1 MRSKEV
7 DFGKGS
13 CAYNILL
20 NLWRNQDDYTFRR
33 RSRSVSEEEEE
44 EDGEF
49 DDSRTGRLRYIYST
63 LSIIYLARV
72 ELVKLSEMLEKAYI
86 PRRSEFGGFL
96 HARDILHRASTDAG

>member
-13 CAYNILL
+13 CAYNI
-20 NLWRNQDDYTFRR
+20 LWRNQDDYTFRR

-63 LSIIYLARV
+63 LSIYLARV
-72 ELVKLSEMLEKAYI
+72 ELVKLSEMLEK
-86 PRRSEFGGFL
+86 PRPSEFGGFL
-96 HARDILHRASTDAG
+96 HARDIRAIPT

>member
-44 EDGEF
+44 EEEEEYGEF

-63 LSIIYLARV
+63 LSIYLARV
-72 ELVKLSEMLEKAYI
+72 ELVKLSEMVEKAYI

-96 HARDILHRASTDAG
+96 HARDIRAIPT

>member
-44 EDGEF
+44 EEEEEDGEF

-63 LSIIYLARV
+63 LSIYLAHTYVCRV
-72 ELVKLSEMLEKAYI
+72 PLYPHQIVKIFSAKFAAVI
-86 PRRSEFGGFL
+86 
-96 HARDILHRASTDAG
+96 

>member
-44 EDGEF
+44 EEEEDGEF

-63 LSIIYLARV
+63 LSIYLARV

-96 HARDILHRASTDAG
+96 HARDIRAIPT

>member
-33 RSRSVSEEEEE
+33 RSRSVSEEEKKKKKKKNME
-44 EDGEF
+44 
-49 DDSRTGRLRYIYST
+49 
-63 LSIIYLARV
+63 
-72 ELVKLSEMLEKAYI
+72 
-86 PRRSEFGGFL
+86 
-96 HARDILHRASTDAG
+96 ILGLDVYGTFTVL

>member
-20 NLWRNQDDYTFRR
+20 DLWRNQDDYTFRR
-33 RSRSVSEEEEE
+33 RSRSVSEEEEEE

-63 LSIIYLARV
+63 LSIYLARV

-86 PRRSEFGGFL
+86 RRRSEFGGFL
-96 HARDILHRASTDAG
+96 HARDIRAIPT